1 MKKLAALIFCVALQG
16 CGSLAPNYLPPA
28 TDLRATGSEIVVIG
42 KIELVP
48 PLDPALEQKAH
59 WNAIGSK
66 DFLNHILVSTGDE
79 FKPLDRDARSMAA
92 FQSSLKVEWGKPF
105 MVKAPRQ
112 RTFLNGGVVFLDM
125 LRGEKLWFPGGYYF
139 DVPKDG
145 SAVYIGT
152 LRYYRNDFNTITRV
166 EVVDERKDIGAVLKG
181 GSAQGDVRPSLLKKV
196 ERKQGQA
203 VAAGP
208 SPERFTD

>member
-16 CGSLAPNYLPPA
+16 CGALAPTYLPPA
-28 TDLRATGSEIVVIG
+28 NELKAGDSEIVVIG

-48 PLDPALEQKAH
+48 PLDPALEQKVY

-66 DFLNHILVSTGDE
+66 EMLNHILISTGSE
-79 FKPLDRDARSMAA
+79 FKPLNTDAVRMGQ
-92 FQSSLKVEWGKPF
+92 FQSSLKAEWGKPF

-112 RTFLNGGVVFLDM
+112 RTFVNGGMVFLDM
-125 LRGEKLWFPGGYYF
+125 LKGEKLWFPGGYYF

-145 SAVYIGT
+145 SAIYIGT

-166 EVVDERKDIGAVLKG
+166 EVVDERKDIGTVLKG
-181 GSAQGDVRPSLLKKV
+181 GGVQGDVRPSLLKKV

-203 VAAGP
+203 VAAVP
-208 SPERFTD
+208 RME